1 MKVKDVLAKK
11 SPGVITISPQQ
22 TLLAASQLLTKHNI
36 GVVVAVDADEMP
48 VGILSERDIVRALAG
63 AGAAALE
70 RPVSSV
76 MTRDIIIATPD
87 DNLTSVSSTITER
100 RFRHIPIVEAD
111 TLVGIVSIGDILKA
125 QMSHF
130 EGEARALERYITGNR
145 A

>member
-11 SPGVITISPQQ
+11 SPGVITISPEQS
-22 TLLAASQLLTKHNI
+22 LLAASELLTRHNI
-36 GVVVAVDADEMP
+36 GVVVAVDAGALP
-48 VGILSERDIVRALAG
+48 VGILSERDIVRAIAG

-70 RPVSSV
+70 RPVSSA

-87 DNLTSVSSTITER
+87 DNLATVSSTMTGR
-100 RFRHIPIVEAD
+100 RFRHIPIVADD